1 MMTDRFADGSD
12 ANDQGGATGD
22 RSVHG
27 YDPTGKGWYHG
38 GDLAGLRS
46 RLGYLEDMGVTALWI
61 TPPFTNRWVQGSSAG
76 YHGYWQ
82 TDYTQ
87 IDPHL
92 GSNAEMI
99 DLVDDA
105 HGRGMKVYFDVVINH
120 TGDVITYAEG
130 DEPPYRNKTDFPY
143 DDATG
148 AEFDDRDYAGGDT
161 FPPLD
166 PATSFPY
173 TPIYDPPS
181 DATAKVPAWL
191 NDRTLYHNRGN
202 STFTGENSLYGDF
215 VGLDDLFTEH
225 PTVVDGMID
234 IHTSMIE
241 TFDVDGFRVDTVKH
255 VNDELWEQFVPA
267 VQAFAAAQGKPDF
280 PIFGEVFDGNPAF
293 LSRFSTELPFPSTLD
308 FRFHGAVVDA
318 VATAQPTDRLR
329 DVFADDDWFTD
340 DDSNAQ
346 FLTKFVGNHD
356 IGRLG
361 RSIVTANP
369 GASDD
374 ELVARA
380 RLAQVL
386 NFTTRGTPVVYY
398 GDEQGFTGDG
408 GDQDARQDMFDSQV
422 ATYLD
427 DDPIGP
433 ATNMDGEHYDP
444 THPLYQAISELAAL
458 RADHVAL
465 RQGAQLHR
473 YSEGGPGIY
482 AFSRIDI
489 GGAYDEYVVAVNTSE
504 AADTAT
510 FRTDSPDTTFTAAA
524 RRRRAD
530 HVERRRHDHRRRARA
545 RRRRLPRRH
554 ADRQRHRARRHRRH
568 RAGGRCRGH
577 RAGACVRRRRWRRVR
592 RGHVRR
598 LRRRASRTR

>member
-1 MMTDRFADGSD
+1 MT
-12 ANDQGGATGD
+12 
-22 RSVHG
+22 
-27 YDPTGKGWYHG
+27 
-38 GDLAGLRS
+38 
-46 RLGYLEDMGVTALWI
+46 
-61 TPPFTNRWVQGSSAG
+61 
-76 YHGYWQ
+76 
-82 TDYTQ
+82 
-87 IDPHL
+87 
-92 GSNAEMI
+92 
-99 DLVDDA
+99 
-105 HGRGMKVYFDVVINH
+105 
-120 TGDVITYAEG
+120 
-130 DEPPYRNKTDFPY
+130 
-143 DDATG
+143 
-148 AEFDDRDYAGGDT
+148 
-161 FPPLD
+161 
-166 PATSFPY
+166 
-173 TPIYDPPS
+173 
-181 DATAKVPAWL
+181 
-191 NDRTLYHNRGN
+191 
-202 STFTGENSLYGDF
+202 
-215 VGLDDLFTEH
+215 
-225 PTVVDGMID
+225 
-234 IHTSMIE
+234 
-241 TFDVDGFRVDTVKH
+241 
-255 VNDELWEQFVPA
+255 
-267 VQAFAAAQGKPDF
+267 
-280 PIFGEVFDGNPAF
+280 
-293 LSRFSTELPFPSTLD
+293 
-308 FRFHGAVVDA
+308 DA
-318 VATAQPTDRLR
+318 VATAQPTNRLR

-340 DDSNAQ
+340 ADSNAQ

-356 IGRLG
+356 IGRVG

-398 GDEQGFTGDG
+398 GDEQGFTGDA

-510 FRTDSPDTTFTAAA
+510 FRTDSPDTTFTALLGGGAPITSS
-524 RRRRAD
+524 AD
-530 HVERRRHDHRRRARA
+530 GTITVDVPAA

-568 RAGGRCRGH
+568 RAGGRCRGD
-577 RAGACVRRRRWRRVR
+577 RAGACVRRRRWR
-592 RGHVRR
+592 
-598 LRRRASRTR
+598 